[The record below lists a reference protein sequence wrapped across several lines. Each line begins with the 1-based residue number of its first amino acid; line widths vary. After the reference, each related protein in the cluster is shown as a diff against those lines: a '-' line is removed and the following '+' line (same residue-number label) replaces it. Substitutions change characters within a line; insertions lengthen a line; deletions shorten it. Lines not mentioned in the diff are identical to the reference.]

1 MPWPEFASAVLAG
14 TWHILS
20 DAAPY
25 LLFGLFAAG
34 VIHAFVS
41 AEGVARHL
49 GRGKV
54 RSVVK
59 AALFGIPLPLCSC
72 GVLPAA
78 LSLRKKGAT
87 KGATVSFLV
96 STPETGV
103 DSISLTYA
111 LMDPVMTV
119 ARPVAA
125 FATAVAAGTA
135 ENVFG
140 REEPSPEPPPSACG
154 CREAHGSEAAGR
166 LARAREGLR
175 YAFRDLLG
183 DLAPWLALGF
193 LGAGLITVLVPP
205 EFIEA
210 HLGGGLL
217 PLLAML
223 VIGIPMYTCATAA
236 TPIAAALVL
245 KGLSPGAALVYLLA
259 GPATSLASLTVV
271 AGTLGIKT
279 TLRYLAALSA
289 GALAAGAAL
298 DWAYGALGLSAQALV
313 GASTEVFPAG
323 VGTGSAVA
331 LIALAVGP
339 RLARLL
345 SRERGACACSG
356 AT

>member
-1 MPWPEFASAVLAG
+1 LFWLELVRSVLAE
-14 TWHILS
+14 TWHVVADS
-20 DAAPY
+20 APY

-34 VIHAFVS
+34 VIHAFIPS
-41 AEGVARHL
+41 EGVARHL
-49 GRGKV
+49 GRGRV
-54 RSVVK
+54 RPVLK

-78 LSLRKKGAT
+78 LGLRKKGAT

-125 FATAVAAGTA
+125 FATAVAAGAA
-135 ENVFG
+135 ESLFG
-140 REEPSPEPPPSACG
+140 RDEPTAEPPPSSCG
-154 CREAHGSEAAGR
+154 CREEALPESAGR

-175 YAFRDLLG
+175 YAFGDLLG
-183 DLAPWLALGF
+183 DLAPWLAVGF
-193 LGAGLITVLVPP
+193 LGAGLIHVFVPADLVG
-205 EFIEA
+205 A
-210 HLGGGLL
+210 HLGSGFL

-223 VIGIPMYTCATAA
+223 VVGVPMYTCATAA

-259 GPATSLASLTVV
+259 GPATSAASLTVV
-271 AGTLGIKT
+271 AGTLGVKT
-279 TLRYLAALSA
+279 TLRYLAAISC
-289 GALAAGAAL
+289 GALAAGAGL
-298 DWAYGALGLSAQALV
+298 NWIYGALGLSAQAMV
-313 GASTEVFPAG
+313 GATAEVFPPA
-323 VGTGSAVA
+323 VGAASAAV
-331 LIALAVGP
+331 LIALAVWP
-339 RLARLL
+339 RLRRLL
-345 SRERGACACSG
+345 TAAGGSCACSR